1 MRVVK
6 ENMIQGYSIRNN
18 KSNKMDEQFTNENE
32 RDDLLPAGNVLSL
45 FMAGKLTYI
54 GDLQDMFGYSDYRA
68 VEKWLRDN
76 KITLLKLGR
85 KKYAVSLMIDAFIQ
99 KEIKSSLDKSYDDSD
114 SMMEAIENDD
124 LEYLINLKDQ
134 GAKENSTTKK
144 NKRSKGSQSFTDR
157 LNDIE

>member
-1 MRVVK
+1 MLIKRSL
-6 ENMIQGYSIRNN
+6 IQGYSIRTN
-18 KSNKMDEQFTNENE
+18 KSNKMDDQYTNEND
-32 RDDLLPAGNVLSL
+32 RDNLLPVDNVLSL

-99 KEIKSSLDKSYDDSD
+99 KEIKNNLNKTYGDSESIMD
-114 SMMEAIENDD
+114 AIENDD
-124 LEYLINLKDQ
+124 LEYLINLTDQ
-134 GAKENSTTKK
+134 EAKENSITKK
-144 NKRSKGSQSFTDR
+144 KRRSKGSQSFTDR